1 MVPLLYEVEVVFA
14 LFCYRLS
21 LLLFFVCFV
30 VELEDAR
37 DHLGVALGARVAVV
51 IVVVVVVVVVVV
63 FRRRRCRRRR
73 FCRRTR
79 TTR

>member
-51 IVVVVVVVVVVV
+51 IVVVVVVV

>member
-51 IVVVVVVVVVVV
+51 IVVVVVVVVR
-63 FRRRRCRRRR
+63 RRRRCRRRR

>member
-51 IVVVVVVVVVVV
+51 IVVVVV